1 MPHLF
6 PHREKKLKAR
16 TEAALARCQGS
27 LGVGLEGGSKPK
39 GKDFVGEE
47 KWVKAETTRAPSSAP
62 QRLVPAQFTHP
73 GLTDLSEATRGSWN
87 SR

>member
-6 PHREKKLKAR
+6 PHQEKLKAR
-16 TEAALARCQGS
+16 AEAALARCQGS
-27 LGVGLEGGSKPK
+27 LGVGLEGGNKPK

-47 KWVKAETTRAPSSAP
+47 KWVKTESIGALSSAP
-62 QRLVPAQFTHP
+62 QRLVPAQFAHP
-73 GLTDLSEATRGSWN
+73 GLTVLLEATSWN

>member
-47 KWVKAETTRAPSSAP
+47 KAETTRAPSSAP